1 MRTRTRTDS
10 TAGQRLDF
18 SWDNDAVLE
27 DTPQKQADAAN
38 PADDSPALPFSNV
51 SDDATEAPAAPSAE
65 QRQAEQPPTE
75 MPKDVPAA
83 QPLPAAE
90 PNDEGK
96 NEGEDADVDRQQ
108 QVENEDVTPNE
119 PAVRQE
125 NAPKSPLKK
134 LKSKAARATQNTS
147 IVNDGASLGTR
158 LKEYRENA
166 NVSIEDLSRRLFVQ
180 PSVIQDLENG
190 DYQSLSR
197 SFKDNNSIY
206 LVATLKDI
214 CSELGV
220 SKNQTDDMV
229 DLYYSEIATTGLP
242 LYDSK
247 ASQIPDKTES
257 ADNDNGFSIG
267 EKEPIIKKLPKILI
281 FLLIV
286 SFVVFILISV
296 VIPYIGNSRKQPER
310 KIDFAPLIKP
320 EKVPPIKLNVP

>member
-18 SWDNDAVLE
+18 SWDNDAVQE
-27 DTPQKQADAAN
+27 DTPQKQADATN
-38 PADDSPALPFSNV
+38 PTDDSPALPFSNV
-51 SDDATEAPAAPSAE
+51 SNEAAEAPEVPS
-65 QRQAEQPPTE
+65 
-75 MPKDVPAA
+75 AA
-83 QPLPAAE
+83 QPLTESPIDTPATEPLPPSE

-96 NEGEDADVDRQQ
+96 NDTADAEKPQPVDS
-108 QVENEDVTPNE
+108 EDVTPNE
-119 PAVRQE
+119 PVERQE
-125 NAPKSPLKK
+125 NTVKPPLKK
-134 LKSKAARATQNTS
+134 QKSKTTRGTQNTS
-147 IVNDGASLGTR
+147 IVNNGASLGTR

-247 ASQIPDKTES
+247 ATQIPDKTEN
-257 ADNDNGFSIG
+257 ADNDNGFNIG

-310 KIDFAPLIKP
+310 KIDFAPLVKP

>member
-18 SWDNDAVLE
+18 SWDNDAVQE

-38 PADDSPALPFSNV
+38 PTDESPALPFSNLP
-51 SDDATEAPAAPSAE
+51 SDAAEAPEAPSAE
-65 QRQAEQPPTE
+65 QQSSEQPSAE
-75 MPKDVPAA
+75 MPHEASSVE
-83 QPLPAAE
+83 PLPTAE
-90 PNDEGK
+90 PNDEDK
-96 NEGEDADVDRQQ
+96 NDAADAEKPQHIER
-108 QVENEDVTPNE
+108 ENVTPNE
-119 PAVRQE
+119 PAEPQE
-125 NAPKSPLKK
+125 NAPKPPKNF
-134 LKSKAARATQNTS
+134 KSKAARGTQNTS

-257 ADNDNGFSIG
+257 ADNDNGFNIG